1 MSWLIPEWLLA
12 LALTLF
18 VVDLFTDEEGIVS
31 WCGVAAIAGWA
42 TWRIGAPPMWS
53 VLVFIGAFLVSGTVW
68 YWLFRGFIG
77 QPVRRLM
84 QKDAPDETIDAL
96 KGAKGTLRVIEGRTM
111 FRFPMYDTT
120 ERLTWRAGRLLKAP
134 SGSLSWLFRCGILP
148 PSPARRTEFC
158 LSS

>member
-31 WCGVAAIAGWA
+31 WIGVSAIAAWA

-53 VLVFIGAFLVSGTVW
+53 VLIFIGAFIVSGAVW

-77 QPVRRLM
+77 AAFEIM
-84 QKDAPDETIDAL
+84 
-96 KGAKGTLRVIEGRTM
+96 KGRE
-111 FRFPMYDTT
+111 
-120 ERLTWRAGRLLKAP
+120 
-134 SGSLSWLFRCGILP
+134 S
-148 PSPARRTEFC
+148 
-158 LSS
+158 